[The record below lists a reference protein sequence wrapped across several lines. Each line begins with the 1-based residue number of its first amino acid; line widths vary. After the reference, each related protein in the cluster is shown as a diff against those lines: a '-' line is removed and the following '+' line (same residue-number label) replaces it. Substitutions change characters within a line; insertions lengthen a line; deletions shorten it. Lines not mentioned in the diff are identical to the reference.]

1 MLSPQTD
8 KSGKSGQTWNK
19 IEILYCE
26 WDQFSV
32 RHYKIPG
39 AYFMGNIVVYQ
50 KCYGKRMQWNI
61 LLSKFITFVHNIA
74 CTYSK
79 FVIICILLICLNI
92 HDT

>member
-39 AYFMGNIVVYQ
+39 AYFMGNSVVYQ
-50 KCYGKRMQWNI
+50 KCYGKRMQ
-61 LLSKFITFVHNIA
+61 
-74 CTYSK
+74 
-79 FVIICILLICLNI
+79 
-92 HDT
+92 